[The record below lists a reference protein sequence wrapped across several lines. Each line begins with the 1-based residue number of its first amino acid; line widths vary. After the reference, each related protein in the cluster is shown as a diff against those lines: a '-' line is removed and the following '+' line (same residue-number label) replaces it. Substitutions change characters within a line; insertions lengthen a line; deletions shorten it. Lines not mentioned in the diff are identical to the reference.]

1 MLVQPGGRYK
11 SVSNRFRQPQSLIY
25 EGRLGKFV
33 AAWQRDD
40 STAEGEDYS
49 RVPLPDQRNKEI
61 FAIADALLGASR
73 IKVVCADGKSRM
85 GRIPGKM
92 KKRQWIRPGDLV
104 VVKPWD
110 FQDDKCDVLLRYT
123 RTQAV
128 NLAKRKLLPES
139 INVFS

>member
-1 MLVQPGGRYK
+1 MQVHPSRRYK
-11 SVSNRFRQPQSLIY
+11 SLPKQFREPQSLIY
-25 EGRLGKFV
+25 ERGFGNGVGSWKPEE
-33 AAWQRDD
+33 
-40 STAEGEDYS
+40 SAEGEDYS

-61 FAIADALLGASR
+61 FAIADALMGASR

-110 FQDDKCDVLLRYT
+110 FQDEKCDVLLRYT

-128 NLAKRKLLPES
+128 NLAKRKLLPDA
-139 INVFS
+139 INIFS